1 MNADHNSTGHL
12 STMRTVVP
20 AIIGAIALGAAGLY
34 FLWLAR
40 SESSYPALL
49 AVAVV
54 LLALA
59 GAIAHW
65 ALSLRH
71 RIRLAEEV
79 EMRAKFERLAADR
92 IALLGMV
99 SHELR
104 TPLQT
109 MLGTVELL
117 AMQHEQG
124 QHSPIVDRLFKCV
137 ELISGQLDNISQ
149 YAKLSTGRS
158 ELRSEAFDVVE
169 SLRRIADENAAAAR
183 ANQQTLSLNLSDRPT
198 LTLVSDPIRFHQI
211 ISNYVTNAIKYA
223 GPVAIN
229 IDLSVRSH
237 KFGSLVVAD
246 ALEVVVQDAG
256 PGIKPEDTSHIWE
269 PFIRGASAA
278 RGRKG
283 SGLGLA
289 VVKLLAHTAGWEVGV
304 RSNAGSGASFY
315 LVLPLATPRPD
326 AS

>member
-1 MNADHNSTGHL
+1 MNPNHKSTRHL
-12 STMRTVVP
+12 STKRVVVP
-20 AIIGAIALGAAGLY
+20 ASIGAIASGAAGLY
-34 FLWLAR
+34 LLWQSLNA
-40 SESSYPALL
+40 SSNIALL
-49 AVAVV
+49 AAAVA

-59 GAIAHW
+59 ASLAHW
-65 ALSLRH
+65 ALSIRH
-71 RIRLAEEV
+71 LTLLDEESAL
-79 EMRAKFERLAADR
+79 RAKAERLAADR

-124 QHSPIVDRLFKCV
+124 QQAPIVVRLLNCV
-137 ELISGQLDNISQ
+137 ELIAGQLDNISQ

-158 ELRSEAFDVVE
+158 ELRSEAFDVVDV
-169 SLRRIADENAAAAR
+169 LRRITDENSAAAR
-183 ANQQTLSLNLSDRPT
+183 ANQQTLSLHVGDRPT
-198 LTLVSDPIRFHQI
+198 LTLVSDPIRFHQV

-223 GPVAIN
+223 GPVAID
-229 IDLSVRSH
+229 IRLSVRSH
-237 KFGSLVVAD
+237 QFGSLLVAD

-256 PGIKPEDTSHIWE
+256 PGIKTDDMAHIWE
-269 PFIRGASAA
+269 PFIRGAGAS

-289 VVKLLAHTAGWEVGV
+289 VVKLLADSAGWEVGA
-304 RSNAGSGASFY
+304 RSNPGAGASFY
-315 LVLPLATPRPD
+315 LVLPLATP
-326 AS
+326 ASDVP